1 MYVSGWLGGCVI
13 IVATIPYSW
22 FHAVNLL
29 TFDNRRNMWRKK
41 QKHFGLEIF
50 FSQKFLYLV
59 YPTEK
64 TALFYTIFIQYI
76 PLCNCNGHLEFLLV
90 RRRSKSQYFYRQW
103 ILHWICRSNEIN
115 RYSYLNTCEW
125 DSVYRDL
132 NGYFRD
138 VDLRVVYHC
147 LETDF
152 NQTSFDL
159 FLATCPTSFM
169 HRPRE

>member
-1 MYVSGWLGGCVI
+1 MTTAEICEEE
-13 IVATIPYSW
+13 
-22 FHAVNLL
+22 
-29 TFDNRRNMWRKK
+29 KK
-41 QKHFGLEIF
+41 KHFGLEIF